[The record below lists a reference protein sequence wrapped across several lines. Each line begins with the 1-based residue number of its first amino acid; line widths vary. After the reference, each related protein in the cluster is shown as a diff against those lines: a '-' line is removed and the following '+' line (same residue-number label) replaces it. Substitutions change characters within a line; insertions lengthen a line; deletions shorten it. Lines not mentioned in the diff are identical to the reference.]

1 MSERAG
7 WGASWLWLVLTV
19 VCVVGASDA
28 QASLIYIYT
37 DERGN
42 FVATDSLANVP
53 PKFRAR
59 VTVREFRDSEPA
71 APETPKSESA
81 YPSLPQIKADR
92 LADWVMG
99 SLTIPGVTGSLSLAL
114 IAGGIVV
121 MLVMG
126 GMVLTRN
133 PLLKLVLRGVLIL
146 MVSSAFV
153 VYLTYLMGAMGFD
166 GQPAPAGGKPA
177 SPGGVVQKARD
188 SARAQEAAQQQRARI
203 IESLEQSEPAPR

>member
-7 WGASWLWLVLTV
+7 WSASWLGLVATV
-19 VCVVGASDA
+19 VCFVGALDV
-28 QASLIYIYT
+28 QASLIYVYT

-53 PKFRAR
+53 PKLRPR
-59 VTVREFRDSEPA
+59 VTVREFRDTEPA
-71 APETPKSESA
+71 APEAPKSEPA
-81 YPSLPQIKADR
+81 YPSLPQVQVNRVAE
-92 LADWVMG
+92 WVME
-99 SLTIPGVTGSLSLAL
+99 SLTIPGVTGSLSWAL

-126 GMVLTRN
+126 GMVLSRN

-153 VYLTYLMGAMGFD
+153 IYLTYLMGAMDLD
-166 GQPAPAGGKPA
+166 GQPATAGGKPV
-177 SPGGVVQKARD
+177 SPRGVVQKARD
-188 SARAQEAAQQQRARI
+188 SAKALEAAQQDRARI
-203 IESLEQSEPAPR
+203 IESMEPPAPAPR